1 MIVNTYARVLSLI
14 NEIESNDISVYGAH
28 PGQVK
33 TDMDGPE
40 ASLSV
45 EEGAVNEVFLL
56 ELPDGIN
63 NIKENIL
70 IIARFPLLK
79 K

>member
-1 MIVNTYARVLSLI
+1 
-14 NEIESNDISVYGAH
+14 
-28 PGQVK
+28 
-33 TDMDGPE
+33 MDGPE